1 MTKTDYRNTI
11 YVQYNN
17 DILKQKEELN
27 QQIKRK
33 HPRLEII
40 YNKVNDRNSEFNDK
54 FQKIYNRKC
63 VYCGVNQAVMSSG
76 LFEVDH
82 FICES
87 SFEGDLV
94 KAGVLSNLVL
104 SCKKCNRAKGDLRWE
119 EQYSSIFEVDS
130 RNIVNVFYRASDYS
144 IKIQPQYHSDDVVN
158 KFYKKLK
165 LDEEVRRLDYLLM
178 TMNDFCDKYKSDD
191 RVKGLS
197 GSIRLLQQARNTMW

>member
-1 MTKTDYRNTI
+1 MNKIDYRNTI
-11 YVQYNN
+11 YKQFNN
-17 DILKQKEELN
+17 DILMQKEQLN
-27 QQIKRK
+27 QQIKRE
-33 HPRLEII
+33 HPRLKII
-40 YNKVNDRNSEFNDK
+40 YNKVKDRNSKFNKK
-54 FQKIYNRKC
+54 FQDIYNRKC
-63 VYCGVNQAVMSSG
+63 VYCGVNQDIMSSG

-94 KAGVLSNLVL
+94 EAGVLSNLVL

-119 EQYSSIFEVDS
+119 EEYSSVFEVDS

-144 IKIQPQYHSDDVVN
+144 IKIHSRYHSDDIVN

-178 TMNDFCDKYKSDD
+178 TMNDFYDKYKSDD

-197 GSIRLLQQARNTMW
+197 EPMRLLQKARNKLW

>member
-11 YVQYNN
+11 YIQYNN

-33 HPRLEII
+33 HPRLKII
-40 YNKVNDRNSEFNDK
+40 YNKVNDRNSEFNKK

-63 VYCGVNQAVMSSG
+63 VYCGVNQDIMSSG

-87 SFEGDLV
+87 SFEGNLV
-94 KAGVLSNLVL
+94 EAGVLSNLVL

-119 EQYSSIFEVDS
+119 EQYSSVFEVDS

-144 IKIQPQYHSDDVVN
+144 IKIQPQYHSDDIVN
-158 KFYKKLK
+158 KFYKQLK

-178 TMNDFCDKYKSDD
+178 TMNDFYDKYESDD
-191 RVKGLS
+191 RVKGLL
-197 GSIRLLQQARNTMW
+197 GSIRLLQKARNTMW

>member
-1 MTKTDYRNTI
+1 MMKIDYRNTK
-11 YVQYNN
+11 YKQFNN

-33 HPRLEII
+33 HPRLQII
-40 YNKVNDRNSEFNDK
+40 YNKVNDRNSEFNK
-54 FQKIYNRKC
+54 EFQKIYNRKC
-63 VYCGVNQAVMSSG
+63 VYCGVNQDIMSSG

-87 SFEGDLV
+87 SFEGNLV
-94 KAGVLSNLVL
+94 EAGVLSNLVL

-119 EQYSSIFEVDS
+119 EQYSSVFEVDS
-130 RNIVNVFYRASDYS
+130 RNIVNVFYRDSDYS
-144 IKIQPQYHSDDVVN
+144 IKIQPQYHSDDIVN

-178 TMNDFCDKYKSDD
+178 TMNDFYDKYESDD
-191 RVKGLS
+191 RLTGLLK
-197 GSIRLLQQARNTMW
+197 SIRLLQKARNTLW

>member
-1 MTKTDYRNTI
+1 MIKMDYRNTI
-11 YVQYNN
+11 YKQFNN

-27 QQIKRK
+27 QQIKRE

-40 YNKVNDRNSEFNDK
+40 YNKIKDRDSKFNKEF
-54 FQKIYNRKC
+54 QEIYNRKC
-63 VYCGVNQAVMSSG
+63 VYCGVNQDILSSG

-87 SFEGDLV
+87 SFEGNSV
-94 KAGVLSNLVL
+94 EAGVLSNLVL

-119 EQYSSIFEVDS
+119 EQYSSVFEVDS

-144 IKIQPQYHSDDVVN
+144 IKIQPQYHSDDIVN
-158 KFYKKLK
+158 KFYKQLK

-178 TMNDFCDKYKSDD
+178 TMNDFYDKYESDD
-191 RVKGLS
+191 RVKGLL
-197 GSIRLLQQARNTMW
+197 GSIRLLQKARNTMW